1 MTLMMTV
8 SGVRG
13 LIGETMTPALAAD
26 IGTAFGSH
34 LGGGKVVL
42 GRDSRPS
49 GQMVQAAMV
58 SGLLA
63 TGCDVVDLGVVSTPG
78 AAFMTVRHRAAGGV
92 MITASHNP
100 IAWNGIKFFTPEGCA
115 PPAELAEK
123 IFARYR
129 ERSFKLVDV
138 QHLGSLS
145 RDASTNAA
153 HVDAVLAL
161 LDVESI
167 RRRRFKVVLDS
178 INGGGCVSGRMLL
191 ERLGCQV
198 VHVNGDPTGRF
209 AHTPEPTAENLT
221 SLCEAVRQSAA
232 ALGFAQDPD
241 ADRLAVVDDTGRY
254 IGEEYTLALAAMY
267 VFSKRPGPAAANL
280 STSRMIDDLAAR
292 AGGGAVVHRSAV
304 GEANVVSEMKRHGC
318 VVGGEGNGGVIEPRI
333 VYVRDSLVS
342 MGYVL
347 SLLAEKGE
355 PLSKLADR
363 LPRYVMIKRKYE
375 IPRER
380 ITTWLAKL
388 PAVARGG
395 KVNDI
400 DGVRIDWPE
409 GWVHVRASNTEP
421 IARVIAEAADESTA
435 ASLVQRVLDC
445 Q

>member
-34 LGGGKVVL
+34 LGGGKVVV

-63 TGCDVVDLGVVSTPG
+63 AGCDVVDLGVVSTPG

-100 IAWNGIKFFTPEGCA
+100 IAWNGIKFFTPEGAA
-115 PPAELAEK
+115 PPADLAER

-145 RDASTNAA
+145 RDDSTDAS
-153 HVDAVLAL
+153 HVDAVLSL
-161 LDVESI
+161 LDVEAI
-167 RRRRFKVVLDS
+167 GRRRFKVVLDS

-191 ERLGCQV
+191 DRLGCQV
-198 VHVNGDPTGRF
+198 VHVNGEPTGLF
-209 AHTPEPTAENLT
+209 GHTPEPTAENLT
-221 SLCEAVRQSAA
+221 GLCENVRQHGAA
-232 ALGFAQDPD
+232 IGFAQDPD

-267 VFSKRPGPAAANL
+267 VFAKRPGPAAANL

-292 AGGGAVVHRSAV
+292 AGGGIVVHRSAV
-304 GEANVVSEMKRHGC
+304 GEANVVSEMKRYRC
-318 VVGGEGNGGVIEPRI
+318 VIGGEGNGGVIEPRI
-333 VYVRDSLVS
+333 VCVRDSLVS

-347 SLLAEKGE
+347 SLLAEGGE
-355 PLSKLADR
+355 PLSELADR

-375 IPRER
+375 LPRQR
-380 ITTWLAKL
+380 ITEWLARL
-388 PAVARGG
+388 PALARDG
-395 KVNDI
+395 KVNNI

-421 IARVIAEAADESTA
+421 IARVIAEAADQSTA